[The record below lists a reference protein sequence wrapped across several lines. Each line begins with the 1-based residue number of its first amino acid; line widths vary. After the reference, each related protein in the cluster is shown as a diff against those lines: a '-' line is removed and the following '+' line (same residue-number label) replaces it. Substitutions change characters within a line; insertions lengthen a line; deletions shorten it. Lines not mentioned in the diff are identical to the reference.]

1 MFNFKNLFV
10 YISLLI
16 LVSCSGTDGDSLPPL
31 EVSISSS
38 NEAPFYDET
47 YTISWESNA
56 SQCYAASNTGS
67 WLGELPPS
75 GSQDFVAKREGVSN
89 YGIQCRRSINFENA
103 IVDVVVEKDFI
114 NYFDYEDIPV
124 LNIGSLTLD
133 SDSVLEVLDSSI
145 ADFNGDF
152 RLDLAVL
159 IEDSKTDATTESVFY
174 ILVFYGQ
181 DFSSVTEENP
191 YSFQE
196 VNQGNCVAN
205 KLIRVDY
212 NQDGLLDLMTVST
225 SAEDSLNKRGLCFF
239 LSSLDGLTLQDEE
252 YLSNETAL
260 NLSNVEIGSNVL
272 YDISGDSRP
281 DVLLFGNGGS
291 TDLPFYVIPSEDG
304 PSISLSNPLNTLDPY
319 TRTNGCE
326 EGISFLCDWI
336 TNDYHFKDSII
347 INADEDGVVDIINSI
362 NTVNGP
368 KYNLY
373 NTRLENETAY
383 FDFSAQVEDYIV
395 SSISTGDGISLK
407 MGPVDG
413 NLDGYTDLLVFE
425 KSLSNETY
433 KVSIYEKIVSVEDS
447 VNYISSVNN
456 GDLSEEYTFDEGLRF
471 SNEILVFDL
480 DSNGLI
486 DIFLPFTELPYKTTN
501 TNYEK
506 HFFAYEKSRIVNED
520 TTTTQDWIF
529 QDFSDSIGLDPSSIS
544 NFWIDLDTDN
554 DIDAILMIPEVSS
567 DGINVNYNFKI
578 YLNNSLF

>member
-1 MFNFKNLFV
+1 MFNFKNLSV
-10 YISLLI
+10 YILLLI
-16 LVSCSGTDGDSLPPL
+16 LVSCSGSDGDSLPPM

-75 GSQDFVAKREGVSN
+75 GSQEFVAKREGVSN

-114 NYFDYEDIPV
+114 NYFDYEDIPT
-124 LNIGSLTLD
+124 LNLGSLTLD

-159 IEDSKTDATTESVFY
+159 IEDSKTDVITESVFY

-212 NQDGLLDLMTVST
+212 NQDGLLDLMTVSS

-239 LSSLDGLTLQDEE
+239 LSSVDGLTLQDEG

-260 NLSNVEIGSNVL
+260 NLSNVVIGSNVL

-319 TRTNGCE
+319 TRTNGCD

-336 TNDYHFKDSII
+336 KNDYHFKDSII
-347 INADEDGVVDIINSI
+347 INADEDGIVDIINSI

-373 NTRLENETAY
+373 NTRLENETVY

-447 VNYISSVNN
+447 VNYISSLNN
-456 GDLSEEYTFDEGLRF
+456 GDLTEEYTFDEGLRF

-501 TNYEK
+501 TNHEK

-567 DGINVNYNFKI
+567 DGININYNFNI

>member
-114 NYFDYEDIPV
+114 NYFDYEDIPI
-124 LNIGSLTLD
+124 LNLGSLTLD

-196 VNQGNCVAN
+196 INQGNCVAN

-291 TDLPFYVIPSEDG
+291 TDLPFYVIP
-304 PSISLSNPLNTLDPY
+304 
-319 TRTNGCE
+319 
-326 EGISFLCDWI
+326 F
-336 TNDYHFKDSII
+336 H
-347 INADEDGVVDIINSI
+347 
-362 NTVNGP
+362 
-368 KYNLY
+368 
-373 NTRLENETAY
+373 
-383 FDFSAQVEDYIV
+383 
-395 SSISTGDGISLK
+395 
-407 MGPVDG
+407 
-413 NLDGYTDLLVFE
+413 
-425 KSLSNETY
+425 
-433 KVSIYEKIVSVEDS
+433 
-447 VNYISSVNN
+447 
-456 GDLSEEYTFDEGLRF
+456 RF
-471 SNEILVFDL
+471 
-480 DSNGLI
+480 
-486 DIFLPFTELPYKTTN
+486 T
-501 TNYEK
+501 
-506 HFFAYEKSRIVNED
+506 
-520 TTTTQDWIF
+520 
-529 QDFSDSIGLDPSSIS
+529 
-544 NFWIDLDTDN
+544 
-554 DIDAILMIPEVSS
+554 
-567 DGINVNYNFKI
+567 
-578 YLNNSLF
+578 